1 MYIIQMAD
9 LHIGSE
15 KSVGS
20 EETILNESIDLIKAT
35 IPKKSNI
42 LLCLCGDIID
52 SEKKPDDDVV
62 YKRYVEAEKLI
73 KKFVTYLNG
82 EYNIWVR
89 CCPGNHDITHEKE
102 LGEFV
107 NNLSQE
113 KISNEQLNSCYLFTD
128 SNEKVTFIFVN
139 SCLNNSYKAGGIDY
153 KRLEAVL
160 KENKGE
166 KILVMHHTLMSMFVD
181 DTSSI
186 RDAAEL
192 VLLVEKYNVSAIL
205 HGHIHGKEIIKVGE
219 KKCPVIGTGALF
231 SRDNQDVNSQFNII
245 EWSKGLIREV
255 YNCRY
260 NKDDKKQPWERMV
273 IYENTMPKEGIF
285 KGKSFKEVY
294 EKLSDF
300 IDENKEVN
308 QFRIEIENKFS
319 TFKSE
324 LKTYLGEDKL
334 EIGKHQY
341 SYFELAKMW
350 EQDTVPEELYFN
362 HGFYFYKDG
371 QSGIDFVFEQL
382 RDKPSSNR
390 IVLSTYNMKEI
401 RESLGDKTYL
411 PSLESIQFGK
421 NENTLMVHMYLR
433 ALEVCHFLK
442 INICEI
448 EYLLS
453 KLKDKGIEFEDV
465 NIVISSFRAQKKNK
479 FNCFL
484 RAKIDT
490 LSPIEISGMVMGG
503 KVEEICELLKEKQD
517 GSETITRSE
526 GIKYLYEAIEKSNS
540 IDGLKRYSDRVLGML
555 KEVLDIYDNLNDLHK
570 KKSIPSA
577 QEKRYE
583 ENVQALLE
591 RVIDELERGE
601 DDIS

>member
-1 MYIIQMAD
+1 MTAPFCWFKHY
-9 LHIGSE
+9 
-15 KSVGS
+15 
-20 EETILNESIDLIKAT
+20 
-35 IPKKSNI
+35 
-42 LLCLCGDIID
+42 
-52 SEKKPDDDVV
+52 
-62 YKRYVEAEKLI
+62 
-73 KKFVTYLNG
+73 
-82 EYNIWVR
+82 
-89 CCPGNHDITHEKE
+89 
-102 LGEFV
+102 
-107 NNLSQE
+107 
-113 KISNEQLNSCYLFTD
+113 
-128 SNEKVTFIFVN
+128 
-139 SCLNNSYKAGGIDY
+139 
-153 KRLEAVL
+153 
-160 KENKGE
+160 
-166 KILVMHHTLMSMFVD
+166 
-181 DTSSI
+181 
-186 RDAAEL
+186 
-192 VLLVEKYNVSAIL
+192 
-205 HGHIHGKEIIKVGE
+205 
-219 KKCPVIGTGALF
+219 
-231 SRDNQDVNSQFNII
+231 
-245 EWSKGLIREV
+245 
-255 YNCRY
+255 
-260 NKDDKKQPWERMV
+260 
-273 IYENTMPKEGIF
+273 IF

-300 IDENKEVN
+300 IDENKVVN